1 MDGSGPRSD
10 PFSLWRASDTL
21 TQIAAE
27 LARGTPAL
35 ALTGDMPW
43 AERSSLIERLSNY
56 LEGENIRV
64 IVVDDPD
71 HGPGDGGPG
80 DGPIGPRR
88 FCELLA
94 AASPSSAPARDAAEH
109 LAMIFTSPEAD
120 EHGLVLIVA
129 RADVLS
135 TEALTFAERLAT
147 ASGASPLPVQLLLLG
162 SPALESRLPEAGSF
176 VIQSLAS
183 IAAVRGQ
190 SMIGTARGRWRG
202 RGLAAIGGVAALIFF
217 LAAASGDREP
227 EHVPEQAAAAAVV
240 LPAHATLPVTLAGP
254 DTSAVGAI
262 SAQPAHIAQPVTL
275 AERDTAVEAPSLPPS
290 GPAEPAVEP
299 PQAASVV
306 DAPPPVPAPPLPAA
320 PPSAASDAP
329 PVPTP
334 TPPATA
340 TTEQVPAAGEPLP
353 QAVPAPPPAA
363 DVVASPPVV
372 APSPSVTDAAPS
384 AAPVASPA
392 ATQQVPAD
400 EPPPRSVMETAP
412 VATPDNASP
421 AAMPGDASSAAMPD
435 DAPSA
440 AATGDATPPVAAQS
454 QTVTPSVTDA
464 DSVAS
469 PTETPAAPPAA
480 AVTTERAPADVPPPQ
495 SGPEESA
502 TAGAASPPAIV
513 QPETVA
519 PRAVD
524 AAIPVPSAA
533 PAAEQP
539 RVTPSPAAAALLAR
553 GDELIAIGDVAT
565 ARVVYERAA
574 ALKSGRGA
582 TSTGRTYDPRFL
594 HQIGAVGVV
603 PDPAAAA
610 AWYRKGAALGDEG
623 AASLLGDL
631 GSGEHGS
638 RASQ

>member
-1 MDGSGPRSD
+1 MDGSGSRSD

-35 ALTGDMPW
+35 ALIGDMPW

-64 IVVDDPD
+64 IVVDGPD
-71 HGPGDGGPG
+71 HGPGGGGPG
-80 DGPIGPRR
+80 DGPIGLRR

-94 AASPSSAPARDAAEH
+94 AASPSSAPARAPARDTAEH

-147 ASGASPLPVQLLLLG
+147 ASGGSPLPVQLLLLG

-183 IAAVRGQ
+183 IAAARAQ
-190 SMIGTARGRWRG
+190 STIGTAPGRWRG

-227 EHVPEQAAAAAVV
+227 EHVPEQAAAAVV
-240 LPAHATLPVTLAGP
+240 LPAHATPSVTLADHDASP
-254 DTSAVGAI
+254 VGAI
-262 SAQPAHIAQPVTL
+262 SAQPVTL
-275 AERDTAVEAPSLPPS
+275 AERDTIAEAPPPPS
-290 GPAEPAVEP
+290 DPVGAAVEP
-299 PQAASVV
+299 PQAATVV
-306 DAPPPVPAPPLPAA
+306 DAPLPVSAPPLAAA
-320 PPSAASDAP
+320 PPSAASDAA
-329 PVPTP
+329 PVPAP
-334 TPPATA
+334 MPAATA

-353 QAVPAPPPAA
+353 QAVPASPPAA
-363 DVVASPPVV
+363 DVVASPPAEMVP
-372 APSPSVTDAAPS
+372 PSAADAAPS
-384 AAPVASPA
+384 AAPAASPA
-392 ATQQVPAD
+392 ATQQVPAG
-400 EPPPRSVMETAP
+400 EPLPRSAMETAP

-421 AAMPGDASSAAMPD
+421 
-435 DAPSA
+435 
-440 AATGDATPPVAAQS
+440 PVATQPEA
-454 QTVTPSVTDA
+454 VTPSVADA
-464 DSVAS
+464 DDVAS
-469 PTETPAAPPAA
+469 PPEAPAAAPAA
-480 AVTTERAPADVPPPQ
+480 AVTTERAPADAPPPQ
-495 SGPEESA
+495 SVPEEAA
-502 TAGAASPPAIV
+502 TAGAGSLPATV

-524 AAIPVPSAA
+524 AAIPVLSAA

-539 RVTPSPAAAALLAR
+539 RATPSPAASALLAR

-623 AASLLGDL
+623 AASLLGDP
-631 GSGEHGS
+631 GSG
-638 RASQ
+638 ASQ

>member
-1 MDGSGPRSD
+1 MDGSGSRSD

-27 LARGTPAL
+27 LARGTAAL
-35 ALTGDMPW
+35 ALIGDMSW
-43 AERSSLIERLSNY
+43 AERSSLIERLRNY

-64 IVVDDPD
+64 IVVDGPD
-71 HGPGDGGPG
+71 HGPGGGGPG
-80 DGPIGPRR
+80 DGPIGLRR

-94 AASPSSAPARDAAEH
+94 AASPSSAPARAPARDTAEH

-147 ASGASPLPVQLLLLG
+147 ASGGSPLPVQLLLLG

-183 IAAVRGQ
+183 IAAARAQ
-190 SMIGTARGRWRG
+190 STIGTAPGRWRG

-227 EHVPEQAAAAAVV
+227 EHVSEQAAAAAVV
-240 LPAHATLPVTLAGP
+240 LPEHATPSVTLADHDASP
-254 DTSAVGAI
+254 VGAI
-262 SAQPAHIAQPVTL
+262 SAQPVTL
-275 AERDTAVEAPSLPPS
+275 AERDTIAEAPPPPS
-290 GPAEPAVEP
+290 DPVGAAVEP
-299 PQAASVV
+299 PQAATVV
-306 DAPPPVPAPPLPAA
+306 DAPLPVSAPPLAAA
-320 PPSAASDAP
+320 PPSAASDAA
-329 PVPTP
+329 PVPAP
-334 TPPATA
+334 MPAATA

-353 QAVPAPPPAA
+353 QAVPASPPAA
-363 DVVASPPVV
+363 DVVASLPVV
-372 APSPSVTDAAPS
+372 AAPPSVADAAPS
-384 AAPVASPA
+384 AAPAAPPA
-392 ATQQVPAD
+392 ATQQVPVD
-400 EPPPRSVMETAP
+400 EPLPRSAMETAP
-412 VATPDNASP
+412 VATPDSASP
-421 AAMPGDASSAAMPD
+421 VAMPVDES
-435 DAPSA
+435 
-440 AATGDATPPVAAQS
+440 PPVATQPEA
-454 QTVTPSVTDA
+454 VTPSVADA
-464 DSVAS
+464 DDVAS
-469 PTETPAAPPAA
+469 PPEAPAAAPAA
-480 AVTTERAPADVPPPQ
+480 AVTTERAPADAPPPQ
-495 SGPEESA
+495 SVPEEAA
-502 TAGAASPPAIV
+502 TAGAGSLPATV

-524 AAIPVPSAA
+524 AAIPVLSAA

-539 RVTPSPAAAALLAR
+539 RATPSPAASALLAR

-623 AASLLGDL
+623 AASLLGDP
-631 GSGEHGS
+631 GSG
-638 RASQ
+638 ASQ